1 MRRKPGGRHRT
12 EGSVVRNGA
21 GEGGRG
27 RVSANAEQPDV
38 SPSKHRA
45 QPLRSAVRRSDAIR
59 LVRVLERSLCPL
71 CGPRMSA
78 GETVTCVTHRV
89 WHTRG
94 AQWTRSICHYYPRC
108 HAGGGLTDVCTS
120 QEVCRALYPLGTGS
134 LLQLPLEEDGVGQS
148 KASRLSA
155 GGTPSPSDC
164 GDRPG
169 AEVGRGAGGGAFC

>member
-38 SPSKHRA
+38 SPSKHHRV
-45 QPLRSAVRRSDAIR
+45 QPLRSAVRRSDVIR
-59 LVRVLERSLCPL
+59 LVHVLERSLCPL

-94 AQWTRSICHYYPRC
+94 ARWTRSICHYPRC
-108 HAGGGLTDVCTS
+108 HAAAGSPMSAPARKCAELFTLWGQAPSSSSPRRRTVLVRAKPTD
-120 QEVCRALYPLGTGS
+120 
-134 LLQLPLEEDGVGQS
+134 
-148 KASRLSA
+148 
-155 GGTPSPSDC
+155 
-164 GDRPG
+164 
-169 AEVGRGAGGGAFC
+169 